1 MIYYSED
8 TLNDLFKNETF
19 LDDYNFFIEDNEK
32 IEKMEK
38 SLNSIELNKKYF
50 RLTMN
55 KNTGYKKK
63 YKNKNLGDDTIA
75 IKEINS
81 LLNKCSDK
89 NIQKISVKM
98 QDKLVDKNYLSQ
110 LIIDSIIDKS
120 LINTIYIKIYLEL
133 IQTVFKNTKNLN
145 DIINLSIKSAYEKMN
160 EVIIDESQS
169 DYLQFCDKNKK
180 LDKLIGYSLLIAE
193 CEKMNIIKD
202 QIHPLLDKLINIL
215 SETKDNDE
223 KYKCSQCLYN
233 IFKSLYNESE
243 LPPVYFEKINKMKND
258 ETFMKIKFKY
268 MDIIDRK

>member
-8 TLNDLFKNETF
+8 TLNDLFQNETF

-32 IEKMEK
+32 IKKMEK

-63 YKNKNLGDDTIA
+63 YKNKNLSEDTIA

-81 LLNKCSDK
+81 LINKCSDK
-89 NIQKISVKM
+89 NLTKISEKIHERIN
-98 QDKLVDKNYLSQ
+98 DKNYLSQ
-110 LIIDSIIDKS
+110 LIIDSIIEKS

-133 IQTVFKNTKNLN
+133 IQYVFKNTKNLN
-145 DIINLSIKSAYEKMN
+145 DMINSSIKSAYEKMN

-215 SETKDNDE
+215 NETEDNDE

-233 IFKSLYNESE
+233 IFKSLYNTSK
-243 LPPVYFEKINKMKND
+243 LPPVYYEKITNLKNKEK
-258 ETFMKIKFKY
+258 FMKVKFKY
-268 MDIIDRK
+268 MDILERK